1 MHAACEQLLTDV
13 TKKDTTFRHDG
24 CESTSIHVRNARKA
38 ARPAKRYVLRKATH
52 LQKIDL
58 AVISTLAHEAACD
71 AIAAGQAKPKRKSR
85 VIVL

>member
-24 CESTSIHVRNARKA
+24 CETTSIHVRNARKA

-52 LQKIDL
+52 VQKIDL
-58 AVISTLAHEAACD
+58 AVVSVLAHEAACD
-71 AIAAGQAKPKRKSR
+71 AIAAGEARTKKRR
-85 VIVL
+85 ARGF